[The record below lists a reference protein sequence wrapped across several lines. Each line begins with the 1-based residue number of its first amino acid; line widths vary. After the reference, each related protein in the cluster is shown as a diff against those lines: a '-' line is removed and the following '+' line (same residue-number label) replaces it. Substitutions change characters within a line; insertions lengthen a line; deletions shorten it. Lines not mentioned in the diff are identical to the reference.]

1 MPLLSTFRRAALTF
15 GVLLSA
21 AFAAYGAYWHAMA
34 GKLENGLAPWAAARQ
49 AEGYTLRWDKVA
61 VGGFPTRFRFRFTGA
76 HFTAERPV
84 PIAFSVSSLDVWAM
98 PWNLHHWRFSTG
110 DVARV
115 ADPFGAAG
123 FSLEHVEGSARF
135 DAGAPLDLDLAIAGA
150 TGSGFARGFAIG
162 TATAHIEIPPNP
174 PRGHRDTA
182 LDAVLELGAV
192 TLPASVPGFGDTVN
206 DLAFSTDLKG
216 ALPPGPLVPALSA
229 WRDAGGTVE
238 LRYFRLR
245 WGELLI
251 DANGTLALDGA
262 LQPEGA
268 LSAEITG
275 QDAAVDLAVTS
286 GALQPADAALAK
298 AVLAVLAKPGPGGEK
313 AITVPL
319 TLQQERLFL
328 GGAPI
333 AAIPRIDWN

>member
-1 MPLLSTFRRAALTF
+1 MRLGSTFGRAAVTI
-15 GVLLSA
+15 GVVVLA
-21 AFAAYGAYWHAMA
+21 AFAAYGVYWHVMA
-34 GKLENGLAPWAAARQ
+34 GRLRDGLAPWAAARQ
-49 AEGYTLRWDKVA
+49 AEGYTLHWDRVK
-61 VGGFPTRFRFRFTGA
+61 VGGFPTRFRFRFAGA
-76 HFTAERPV
+76 HFTAQRPV
-84 PIAFSVSSLDVWAM
+84 PIAFTVSSLDVWAE

-110 DVARV
+110 DVAQV

-123 FSLEHVEGSARF
+123 FSLDHVEGSAQF
-135 DAGAPLDLDLAIAGA
+135 DAGEPLALDVAISGA
-150 TGSGFARGFAIG
+150 AGSGFAQGFAIG
-162 TATAHIEIPPNP
+162 TASAHIEVPPNP
-174 PRGHRDTA
+174 PRNHRDTA

-192 TLPASVPGFGDTVN
+192 RLPESVPGFGDTVTN
-206 DLAFSTDLKG
+206 LAFSTDLKG
-216 ALPPGPLVPALSA
+216 GLPPGPLAPALAA

-245 WGELLI
+245 WGGLLI
-251 DANGTLALDGA
+251 DANGTLALDNA

-298 AVLAVLAKPGPGGEK
+298 AVLGLLAKPGPSGEK

-319 TLQQERLFL
+319 TLQQDHIFL
-328 GGAPI
+328 GS
-333 AAIPRIDWN
+333 AAIASLPHISWE